1 MKATR
6 IRHGAIAALLVLALV
21 ASVFALVPAVSADA
35 SPAVKVQ
42 MVVCL
47 DGSSSMEPGPGQS
60 TTVDWWEVI
69 TKGLGQAVDN
79 ASVVPHDGSVELGV
93 VVFGWNPSKV
103 QRVIPMT
110 VITASNAGTIAAQIK
125 ALVWPTGWTP
135 TGSAIAEAT
144 AMMKGSD
151 NWTVATRHIINIST
165 DGAPAGPGLTGVADA
180 KAAAIAA
187 RNAAIGDGVTGVT
200 EIHAEV
206 VGATSASDPGLVF
219 MRDSIVYPPKTGGG
233 TIAPPYD
240 PVFKG
245 FVVMVDGGNTEARV
259 SEYVAAIQG
268 KLGSADLN
276 LVPLEA
282 TNTVRTKHTVTATL
296 TDSLGNAIPGAT
308 IDFAVISGPNT
319 DEHGSGVTDKDGKA
333 SWTYEDTKANAGDI
347 DTIQASRGELTS
359 NTVSKTWK
367 EGSPPVPG
375 ISGWGIMAMVAAL
388 GALGVFMLLRRQ
400 SRVNG

>member
-1 MKATR
+1 MKAIR

-47 DGSSSMEPGPGQS
+47 DGSSSVGPPQS
-60 TTVDWWEVI
+60 LNNIYWFDVMKE
-69 TKGLGQAVDN
+69 GLAQAVEN
-79 ASVVPHDGSVELGV
+79 PAVVLHDGSVELGV
-93 VVFGWNPSKV
+93 VVFGWNPSQV
-103 QRVIPMT
+103 QEVIPMT
-110 VITASNAGTIAAQIK
+110 VITDGNAGSIAEDIRAFD
-125 ALVWPTGWTP
+125 WPMGWTP
-135 TGSAIAEAT
+135 TGGAIEKAT
-144 AMMKGSD
+144 AMMKGSG
-151 NWTVATRHIINIST
+151 NWTSATRHIINIST
-165 DGAPAGPGLTGVADA
+165 DGAPAGPSGDEVA

-200 EIHAEV
+200 EIHAEL
-206 VGATSASDPGLVF
+206 VGVTSASDPGLVF

-245 FVVMVDGGNTEARV
+245 FVVMVDGGTTEARV

-268 KLGSADLN
+268 KLGSAELN
-276 LVPLEA
+276 LVPPIA
-282 TNTVRTKHTVTATL
+282 TNRVGTKHTVTATL
-296 TDSLGNAIPGAT
+296 KDSLGNPIPGAT
-308 IDFAVISGPNT
+308 IDFAVIAGPNAGVT
-319 DEHGSGVTDKDGKA
+319 GSVSGVTDAFGQA
-333 SWTYEDTKANAGDI
+333 SWTYQDTAAEEGNRT

-359 NTVSKTWK
+359 NTVSKTWE
-367 EGSPPVPG
+367 EGPPPVPG

-400 SRVNG
+400 SRVDG